1 MKNLINNRIIILINT
16 ILINLAY
23 GQDDIAITI
32 TNSNLGLIKE
42 TRILELEKG
51 IHQFHLEDI
60 PAQIEPTSVLVESEG
75 STFNVIEQNF
85 EFDLISVD
93 KILNKFLDKEIQIIQ
108 PDQNLVS
115 GKLMS
120 SSGSD
125 LILLDGE
132 GNLQIVPRSD
142 GQKILLK
149 NYSENESSFI
159 TKPTLVWMV
168 KSNQSG
174 KHKCRVSYLSNG
186 LDWHADYVGRLNDE
200 DTEIDLACWVTL
212 ENRSGKNFKDAR
224 LKLIAGEMKTVTRG
238 IPKQA
243 TDRLMAFNEAEP
255 AFEQQDLFEYKS
267 FKLNRRTDL
276 KNNQIKQIQLFPET
290 NSKIDKSYLVTSQNP
305 EKPAVIINMLNSEK
319 NNLGFPLPGGKI
331 RLYKGTSDDM
341 EFIGENLVKHTPK
354 DEKIEIEV
362 GNAFDISSERKILKT
377 ERPTKRSQIQNIEYS
392 IRNHKNSDI
401 EVEVQEI
408 FSLYQQVELIS
419 SNFKPVETQAGFIK
433 FKIPVKKN
441 NETNLTLEYKT
452 NW

>member
-149 NYSENESSFI
+149 NYSENESFYYQAD
-159 TKPTLVWMV
+159 T
-168 KSNQSG
+168 
-174 KHKCRVSYLSNG
+174 G
-186 LDWHADYVGRLNDE
+186 LDG
-200 DTEIDLACWVTL
+200 
-212 ENRSGKNFKDAR
+212 
-224 LKLIAGEMKTVTRG
+224 
-238 IPKQA
+238 
-243 TDRLMAFNEAEP
+243 
-255 AFEQQDLFEYKS
+255 
-267 FKLNRRTDL
+267 
-276 KNNQIKQIQLFPET
+276 
-290 NSKIDKSYLVTSQNP
+290 
-305 EKPAVIINMLNSEK
+305 
-319 NNLGFPLPGGKI
+319 
-331 RLYKGTSDDM
+331 
-341 EFIGENLVKHTPK
+341 
-354 DEKIEIEV
+354 
-362 GNAFDISSERKILKT
+362 
-377 ERPTKRSQIQNIEYS
+377 
-392 IRNHKNSDI
+392 
-401 EVEVQEI
+401 
-408 FSLYQQVELIS
+408 
-419 SNFKPVETQAGFIK
+419 
-433 FKIPVKKN
+433 
-441 NETNLTLEYKT
+441 
-452 NW
+452 